1 MNSAYSGG
9 PLPGAVGGF
18 RGWGGGLEDNRASDG
33 GGGYSGGGSGTHKHQ
48 AGDGRGSYRNE

>member
-9 PLPGAVGGF
+9 PVPGAVGGF

-33 GGGYSGGGSGTHKHQ
+33 GGGYSGGGSGTHTQ
-48 AGDGRGSYRNE
+48 SRRWTRLVSL

>member
-1 MNSAYSGG
+1 MNSPYSGG
-9 PLPGAVGGF
+9 PAPLAVGGS
-18 RGWGGGLEDNRASDG
+18 RGWGGGSGDKRASGG